1 VTCRRTISLGAY
13 LLGALD
19 PAERSEFEDH
29 IATCPTC
36 KAELVRLAPLPGLLQ
51 RLSPEDYAAIE
62 NDDEVEIPDWP
73 PDFPADVA
81 DIPDLADFP
90 ELADIELADPPREEP
105 GPARPGWLRRQRV
118 ALAAA
123 AAVVLLAMGG
133 FVFLEEDE
141 PGPTTIQASPVAW
154 TAVDPTTGVH
164 GRVELT
170 RRGWGTELKLSM
182 EDVPAGKKICHMIV
196 YGRDGRQE
204 VAGQWSA
211 GAYTALR
218 AAPGSTSIQLADIE
232 RIEVTAGGGLLVG
245 IHPTG

>member
-1 VTCRRTISLGAY
+1 MTCRRTVSLGAY

-62 NDDEVEIPDWP
+62 NDDDVEIPDWP
-73 PDFPADVA
+73 PDFPAD
-81 DIPDLADFP
+81 I
-90 ELADIELADPPREEP
+90 ELADIEPLDPLADPGREDPE
-105 GPARPGWLRRQRV
+105 PARPGWLRRQRL
-118 ALAAA
+118 ALAAVA
-123 AAVVLLAMGG
+123 AIVLLAMGG
-133 FVFLEEDE
+133 FVFLQEEE
-141 PGPTTIQASPVAW
+141 PGAVAVQPGPIAW

-170 RRGWGTELKLSM
+170 KRGWGTELKLSM

-196 YGRDGRQE
+196 YGRDGSQE
-204 VAGQWSA
+204 IAGQWSA
-211 GAYTALR
+211 GSYSALR
-218 AAPGSTSIQLADIE
+218 SAPGSTSIQLADID
-232 RIEVTAGGGLLVG
+232 RVEVIAGGGLLVG
-245 IHPTG
+245 IHPTS

>member
-1 VTCRRTISLGAY
+1 MTCRRTVSLGAY

-62 NDDEVEIPDWP
+62 NDDEFEVPDWP
-73 PDFPADVA
+73 PDFPAE
-81 DIPDLADFP
+81 I
-90 ELADIELADPPREEP
+90 ELADIDLVADPPPEDP

-133 FVFLEEDE
+133 FVFLQEDE
-141 PGPTTIQASPVAW
+141 SGPTTIQASPVAW
-154 TAVDPTTGVH
+154 TAVDPATGVH

-170 RRGWGTELKLSM
+170 KRGWGTELKLSM

-196 YGRDGRQE
+196 YGRDGSQE
-204 VAGQWSA
+204 IAGQWAA
-211 GAYTALR
+211 GAYSALR
-218 AAPGSTSIQLADIE
+218 SAPGSTSIQLADIE